1 MKLLWFNFLLPW
13 IWPTGFNGSIEA
25 YLKSENKNHKRSS
38 AFTHRS
44 LGFLMP
50 SLAVRFESF
59 SGSGDLVF
67 SVFNLD
73 NFIKMIPWLCG
84 YWGLQMN
91 QPTYRLSLA
100 RWHQASFLWTPRKGL
115 HKEWNSESRATPRQ
129 LKRWWETPSPAHLT
143 GTNCHV
149 WVPTASPN
157 LALLHEGE
165 EEIKSTV

>member
-25 YLKSENKNHKRSS
+25 RNLRIKATNVRQLSPE
-38 AFTHRS
+38 S

-59 SGSGDLVF
+59 FFRKRGFGV

-84 YWGLQMN
+84 HWGLQMN
-91 QPTYRLSLA
+91 QPTLELSSQVAPSELPLNPA
-100 RWHQASFLWTPRKGL
+100 QRSSQRMELRVPGDPQAAQTLVGNAFSSSSHR
-115 HKEWNSESRATPRQ
+115 H
-129 LKRWWETPSPAHLT
+129 
-143 GTNCHV
+143 
-149 WVPTASPN
+149 
-157 LALLHEGE
+157 
-165 EEIKSTV
+165 